1 MVALHDWRQGAAYIS
16 LTIWFFLSVTQV
28 VGERA
33 QGASANSDSR
43 VETQHGRNDIPQ
55 HRQLN
60 RSSVEVGPRHL
71 LLTGAPQEKL
81 VQEALH
87 PMAAM
92 QISEPDAD
100 GVFDFPTSNGAE
112 VNPLHV
118 ADVPEISHVEA
129 AMLGGDEGRYSHFQ
143 ELLRLKPKVEAAI
156 GTYRDDIAAV
166 KTQAHGVVKKG
177 EDVIASVAEVKAG
190 LKSVD
195 DAEDGAK
202 KESEKETRKLG
213 IDSVENFVMYNKH
226 GVFGNDAKGK
236 WSPEAGKWN
245 IFKDFLE
252 EHGKKGEGSAST
264 ETDHVEAAS
273 APADSSPTEHVAPS
287 ATDSSSTDHVSATP
301 ADSASAAHADAVAS
315 AGLGPHDEEVD

>member
-1 MVALHDWRQGAAYIS
+1 MVALHDGRQGAAYIS
-16 LTIWFFLSVTQV
+16 VTIWFFLSVTQV
-28 VGERA
+28 VSERP
-33 QGASANSDSR
+33 QGANANSDSR
-43 VETQHGRNDIPQ
+43 VETQHDRNDIPQ

-71 LLTGAPQEKL
+71 LLTGAPPEKL

-87 PMAAM
+87 PMAAI

-100 GVFDFPTSNGAE
+100 GVFDFPTSDGAE
-112 VNPLHV
+112 AV

-166 KTQAHGVVKKG
+166 KTQAHGVAKKG

-252 EHGKKGEGSAST
+252 EHGKKKGEGSAST
-264 ETDHVEAAS
+264 ETDHVEPAS
-273 APADSSPTEHVAPS
+273 TPADSSPTEHVARPG
-287 ATDSSSTDHVSATP
+287 
-301 ADSASAAHADAVAS
+301 DSASAAHADAVAS
-315 AGLGPHDEEVD
+315 AGRGPHDEEVD

>member
-1 MVALHDWRQGAAYIS
+1 MVALHDRRQDAAYIS
-16 LTIWFFLSVTQV
+16 VTIWFFLSVTQV
-28 VGERA
+28 VSERS
-33 QGASANSDSR
+33 QGANANSDSR

-100 GVFDFPTSNGAE
+100 GVFDFPPSDGAD
-112 VNPLHV
+112 PV

-166 KTQAHGVVKKG
+166 KSQAHGVVKKG

-273 APADSSPTEHVAPS
+273 TPADSSPTEHVAR
-287 ATDSSSTDHVSATP
+287 P